1 MKNDEEYRRR
11 RQRLLRQQRIDNDDD
26 VDRSFGLNGVKCS
39 CVFFVF
45 CSCSCCEY
53 YFFFLVVVI
62 PFQVHN
68 TNNNNKNLF
77 NLKQEKGGILG
88 CFCFGIKTIWSF
100 FWVCFLLKTKAP
112 FFVFFAFFQKN
123 VLMLKILNSQLFCC
137 CFLLLRWKWCDCC
150 YFGKKLK
157 VFVAVVC

>member
-26 VDRSFGLNGVKCS
+26 VDRSFGLNGVKCC
-39 CVFFVF
+39 CVLFFLFSVLVVVVNI
-45 CSCSCCEY
+45 S
-53 YFFFLVVVI
+53 FFLVVVI

-77 NLKQEKGGILG
+77 NLKQEKGGVLG

-112 FFVFFAFFQKN
+112 FFVFVAFFQKN
-123 VLMLKILNSQLFCC
+123 CSYVENFKFTA
-137 CFLLLRWKWCDCC
+137 FLLL
-150 YFGKKLK
+150 FL
-157 VFVAVVC
+157 VVKMEVMWLLLLWQKT